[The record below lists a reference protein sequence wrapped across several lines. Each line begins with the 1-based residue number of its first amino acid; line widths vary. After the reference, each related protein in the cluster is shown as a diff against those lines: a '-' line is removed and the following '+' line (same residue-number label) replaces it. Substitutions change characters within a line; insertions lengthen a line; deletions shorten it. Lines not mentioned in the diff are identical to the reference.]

1 MRLTLAMMMMASSFA
16 WTACST
22 AVPAGD
28 GAVRIELGQSFS
40 LRVGEVAQTAD
51 GGLRV
56 GFEGVSA
63 DSRCPKGEQCVW
75 AGDAVARVWLQQ
87 GTGPRAVGELH
98 TAQGAPQTLR
108 LQGLEL
114 RLLRLD
120 PYPVSGRTV
129 APGAHVATLS
139 LIRGSS
145 TEPDR

>member
-1 MRLTLAMMMMASSFA
+1 MRLTLAMMVASSIA

-22 AVPAGD
+22 AIPAGG
-28 GAVRIELGQSFS
+28 GAVPIELGQSFS
-40 LRVGEVAQTAD
+40 LRVGEVGQTAD
-51 GGLRV
+51 GVWRV

-75 AGDAVARVWLQQ
+75 AGDAIARVWLQQ
-87 GTGPRAVGELH
+87 GRGPRAAGELH
-98 TAQGAPQTLR
+98 TAQGATQTLR

-129 APGAHVATLS
+129 ALGEHVATLS